1 MCAAWGLH
9 HGAYLRCLSGGVGIA
24 ETVEIGDAT
33 FATHDEAETT
43 GVAAE
48 PFHAMASASGTTTAP
63 PAPPAGSSGDDLAT
77 ENARLRARVAEL
89 EAAARASGA
98 APARAKIASMSAEVV
113 DENPYSR
120 LMALKRMGI
129 VDNYEEI
136 RGFSV
141 VIVGVGGVGSVAAE
155 MLTRCGIGKLIL
167 FDYDTVEMANM
178 NRLFFQPWQSG
189 MSKVAAAVETLK
201 GINPDVVFEH
211 HNCDITT
218 PANFELLSNCIR
230 SGSKEGAK
238 PVDLV
243 LSCVDNF
250 GARLSINQA
259 CNELNQPWMESG
271 VSEDAV
277 NGHIQLLLPGRT
289 ACFQCVPPLVVAS
302 DIDERT
308 LKREGV
314 CAASLPTTMGMVAGL
329 LVQNTLKY
337 LLRFGQV
344 SYFLGYNA
352 MSNFFPVDC
361 IRPNLECT
369 NGACRKRQKDQE
381 AIGRW
386 EPDVWKPP
394 HADVDD
400 GPAVHED
407 NEWGIS
413 LDDSDDDAGGAGAGE
428 GGGSGSGAGDDAI
441 VTAAA
446 SPAPAAGIKFSH
458 DAARAP
464 VDAADTTVEDTDAS
478 VDDLLAQMK
487 ALSGS

>member
-1 MCAAWGLH
+1 M
-9 HGAYLRCLSGGVGIA
+9 LSNPRG
-24 ETVEIGDAT
+24 T
-33 FATHDEAETT
+33 
-43 GVAAE
+43 
-48 PFHAMASASGTTTAP
+48 MASP
-63 PAPPAGSSGDDLAT
+63 PAPPAAAGDDIESMRAQISALQ
-77 ENARLRARVAEL
+77 ARVAEL
-89 EAAARASGA
+89 EGSGATGAGDSAAGGAGAKAGTAGNAAARG
-98 APARAKIASMSAEVV
+98 KIDKMSAEVV
-113 DENPYSR
+113 DDNPYSR

-129 VDNYEEI
+129 VDNYEDI
-136 RGFSV
+136 REYTV
-141 VIVGVGGVGSVAAE
+141 IIVGVGGVGSVAAE

-167 FDYDTVEMANM
+167 FDYDTVELANM

-189 MSKVAAAVETLK
+189 MSKVAAAVETLR

-211 HNCDITT
+211 HNMDITT
-218 PANFELLSNCIR
+218 PANFELLMNCMR
-230 SGSKEGAK
+230 NGGKDGAS
-238 PVDLV
+238 PVNLV

-352 MSNFFPVDC
+352 MSNFFPTDC
-361 IRPNLECT
+361 IRPNAECS
-369 NGACRKRQKDQE
+369 NGACRARQADQA

-386 EPDVWKPP
+386 EPDVWRPP
-394 HADVDD
+394 HMDD
-400 GPAVHED
+400 SEVVHDD

-413 LDDSDDDAGGAGAGE
+413 LESDDDDAGGDSAGAAAAT
-428 GGGSGSGAGDDAI
+428 GGSGA
-441 VTAAA
+441 
-446 SPAPAAGIKFSH
+446 APAHTTEAPLASGIKVKYE
-458 DAARAP
+458 AAP
-464 VDAADTTVEDTDAS
+464 VPLEEGDTTVGETDAS
-478 VDDLLAQMK
+478 VDDLMAQMA
-487 ALSGS
+487 ALSGGQ